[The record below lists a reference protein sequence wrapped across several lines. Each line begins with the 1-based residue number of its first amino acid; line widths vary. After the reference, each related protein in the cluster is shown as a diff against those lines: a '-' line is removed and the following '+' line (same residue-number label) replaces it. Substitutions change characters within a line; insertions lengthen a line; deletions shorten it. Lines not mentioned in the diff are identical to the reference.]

1 VRIDDADGVLV
12 RSADGVG
19 VFSVNKK
26 LGSLSNLGH
35 GFCMAGTRISPEVWV
50 ADFAMSGWLEMAL
63 GPRELRLV
71 SFEWQ
76 SGVSVVDVIGAVV
89 LYIEGRGGVLLRLCS
104 SRGSLLY
111 WECALT

>member
-26 LGSLSNLGH
+26 LGSLSNLGLE
-35 GFCMAGTRISPEVWV
+35 FCVVGTRISPEVWV

-63 GPRELRLV
+63 GSRELLLV
-71 SFEWQ
+71 AFEWR
-76 SGVSVVDVIGAVV
+76 SGVCGRAV
-89 LYIEGRGGVLLRLCS
+89 
-104 SRGSLLY
+104 
-111 WECALT
+111 